1 MTVVV
6 GSPASRQITR
16 PGGLARVDLARAA
29 RAVRSLVGWLI
40 PEQSPPPAAGR
51 PDAAP
56 GTTRSKPGDVL
67 SAAYDA
73 HQREIYSFA
82 LRSTRDPD
90 TAEDIA
96 QEAFV
101 RLLRELTAGRSPDN
115 VRAWLYRVASNL
127 AINAA
132 RHSSAL
138 DRVRHVLARPEA
150 TIESPERSAVQRER
164 DRAVEAAM
172 NRLSSDART
181 GLLLAAKGFS
191 GREIAEAIGRSEL
204 ATRSLLCRARLD
216 LREQLAPLD
225 PLGEGSA

>member
-1 MTVVV
+1 VAGWFADLPHHGGVTADAGVAASANRP
-6 GSPASRQITR
+6 SPD
-16 PGGLARVDLARAA
+16 P
-29 RAVRSLVGWLI
+29 RS
-40 PEQSPPPAAGR
+40 
-51 PDAAP
+51 
-56 GTTRSKPGDVL
+56 VL
-67 SAAYDA
+67 EAAYDA

-90 TAEDIA
+90 AAEDIA

-101 RLLRELTAGRSPDN
+101 RLLRELTEGRPPDN

-132 RHSSAL
+132 RRTSAL
-138 DRVRHVLARPEA
+138 DRVRHIVARPEA

-164 DRAVEAAM
+164 DRAVEAALR
-172 NRLSSDART
+172 RLSPDART

-204 ATRSLLCRARLD
+204 ATRSLMCRARLD
-216 LREQLAPLD
+216 LREQLEAFD
-225 PLGEGSA
+225 PLGDGSA